1 MSYKERFEKIYHN
14 INFLEEEETARRRGR
29 EEEKE
34 GRIHEE
40 TQISVPE
47 KGSPRRKF
55 TIVSRLFR
63 YL

>member
-1 MSYKERFEKIYHN
+1 VK
-14 INFLEEEETARRRGR
+14 

-40 TQISVPE
+40 THISDPK
-47 KGSPRRKF
+47 KGGPRRKF
-55 TIVSRLFR
+55 TIVSRLLC